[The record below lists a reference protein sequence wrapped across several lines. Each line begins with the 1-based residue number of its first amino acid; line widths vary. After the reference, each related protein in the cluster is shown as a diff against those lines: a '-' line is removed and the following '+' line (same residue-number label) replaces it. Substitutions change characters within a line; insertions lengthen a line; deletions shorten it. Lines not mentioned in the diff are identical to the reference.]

1 MRANNGALMTPTL
14 IMTRPTAQS
23 ERFAASVASAWDGPL
38 ELIVSPLIKIVPIK
52 TTAPDVD
59 AVIFTS
65 ANGVDAAAAMDLRK
79 GLVAWCVGGRTAQA
93 AQQAGFV
100 PITGPGDA
108 DGLVAHIISA
118 HPAGTLAHIRGKHA
132 RGDVC
137 ARLNAAGLLCRDV
150 VAYDQ
155 QSCALSTQAQAAL
168 NTDIPVVVPL
178 FSPRTSTILS
188 KQGPFMATM
197 HVIALSSAVEE
208 AIDPELNWD
217 VAVASAPDGEAMK
230 HATLAALRRINV
242 LD

>member
-1 MRANNGALMTPTL
+1 
-14 IMTRPTAQS
+14 
-23 ERFAASVASAWDGPL
+23 
-38 ELIVSPLIKIVPIK
+38 
-52 TTAPDVD
+52 
-59 AVIFTS
+59 
-65 ANGVDAAAAMDLRK
+65 
-79 GLVAWCVGGRTAQA
+79 
-93 AQQAGFV
+93 V

-137 ARLNAAGLLCRDV
+137 ACLNAAGLLCRDV

-155 QSCALSTQAQAAL
+155 QSCALSAQAQAAL
-168 NTDIPVVVPL
+168 NTEIPVVVPL

-188 KQGPFMATM
+188 KQGPFTAAM